1 MDATQVTARLHAPD
15 ISHSPLLRRIVASQ
29 LSGLRGAQRVWLLT
43 CAMLLIGIAATTMV
57 IYGRAALVAPV
68 TLPLWLLTILFYLV
82 EVRVVHL
89 QFQRE
94 AHSFSLSELPLVLG
108 FFLAAPHDVVLAH
121 VLGSGIGLLIHRRPT
136 ALKLGF
142 NMALFLLGSAVSVA
156 LFHLL
161 VGLNAGPATPLQPL
175 IWVGALVATLA
186 STAIGLLAVNLA
198 IWLAQGRSDRKRIP
212 QAVRFGL
219 AVAATNTT
227 LALIGITML
236 WVAPTAAWLMAIP
249 ALLGGVAWRSYRAYV
264 AEQGQRES
272 LELLYG
278 TTRILRGTGELEGAL
293 VSLLTEARSTFRA
306 EYAECVLFTGED
318 HEHALRT
325 ILGPTDEVE
334 TLTTT
339 RLDGERDALRL
350 RAISEST
357 AFLSPRLPR
366 GQARSDRINDAPIR
380 DAMVV
385 PLMGERSLLGTLV
398 MANRMGALGSF
409 RVDELRL
416 FQTIA
421 DHAGVALEN
430 GRLGRS
436 LSDVSRLKDQLRHQ
450 ALHDSLTGLPNRALF
465 EERLAASLVRR
476 QRRGDL
482 PVVLFIDLDDFKGVN
497 DTHGHATGDQVL
509 RSVADAIDASVR
521 PSDLAARLS
530 GDEFAVLIEDGQD
543 IGGVVRIAERI
554 IESVGRPMTIEGRVV
569 TTTASVGIAAGRGRS
584 QTAEELLHDA
594 DVAMYTAKT
603 RGKGRFAVFDAQMEA
618 ELTDR
623 QVLRDDLTGAVSRG
637 DLSIRYQPMSDL
649 RTGRV
654 VGFEA
659 LLRWAHP
666 LRGPIDPSAFI
677 PLAEGSGLIVPI
689 GRWVLREA
697 CHQAR
702 KWNRDAPYPAGV
714 SVNVSTR
721 QLREP
726 DFVQDVAGV
735 LRDSALL
742 PAHLT
747 LEFSEVQVM
756 AEDPMIASRLRDLK
770 ALGVSI
776 AIDGFGVGLSSL
788 RYLGRFPV
796 DVIKIARP
804 LVAVMGRTE
813 EDARVAEAI
822 VALGHSLRLT
832 VVAEGIER
840 PEQLDRVRSMDFDRF
855 QGFLLA
861 RPLDASGAGRLLA
874 TSRFAIPVA
883 AEEPIPVG
891 TLAGR

>member
-1 MDATQVTARLHAPD
+1 MTARLTASD
-15 ISHSPLLRRIVASQ
+15 ISHTPLVRRIIATRVIGRRAED
-29 LSGLRGAQRVWLLT
+29 RVWLLT
-43 CAMLLIGIAATTMV
+43 GAMLLGGIAIATV
-57 IYGRAALVAPV
+57 VVSGRPPLVAPI
-68 TLPLWLLTILFYLV
+68 TLPLWLLTVLFYLV

-108 FFLAAPHDVVLAH
+108 MFLAAPQDVVLAH
-121 VLGSGIGLLIHRRPT
+121 VLGSGVGLLIHRRPT
-136 ALKLGF
+136 ALKFGF
-142 NMALFLLGSAVSVA
+142 NLALFLLGSAVSVS
-156 LFHLL
+156 LFHLI
-161 VGLNAGPATPLQPL
+161 VGLVAGIATPLQP
-175 IWVGALVATLA
+175 ISWVAAFVGTMA

-198 IWLAQGRSDRKRIP
+198 IWLAQGRSDRKRMP

-219 AVAATNTT
+219 AVAGTNTT
-227 LALIGITML
+227 LALIGITLL
-236 WVAPTAAWLMAIP
+236 WVQPTAIWLMAIP
-249 ALLGGVAWRSYRAYV
+249 ALLVGVAWRSYRAYV
-264 AEQGQRES
+264 AEQGQREN

-278 TTRILRGTGELEGAL
+278 TTRILRGTGEVEGAL

-325 ILGPTDEVE
+325 ILGPTDEIE

-339 RLDGERDALRL
+339 RLDPERDALRL
-350 RAISEST
+350 RAISESA
-357 AFLSPRLPR
+357 AFLAPRLPR
-366 GQARSDRINDAPIR
+366 GQGRSDRVNDASVR

-385 PLMGERSLLGTLV
+385 PLTGERSLLGTLV

-430 GRLGRS
+430 GRLGQS
-436 LSDVSRLKDQLRHQ
+436 LSDLSHLKDQLRHQ
-450 ALHDSLTGLPNRALF
+450 ALHDTLTGLANRDLF
-465 EERLAASLVRR
+465 EERLAASLERR
-476 QRRGDL
+476 RRGGDL

-497 DTHGHATGDQVL
+497 DSLGHACGDQVL
-509 RSVADAIDASVR
+509 RVVADAIDASVR

-530 GDEFAVLIEDGQD
+530 GDEFAVLIEDGRD
-543 IGGVVRIAERI
+543 IGGVVRIAERV
-554 IESVGRPMTIEGRVV
+554 IESVGRPMEVDSRLV
-569 TTTASVGIAAGRGRS
+569 TTSASVGIAAGRGRS

-603 RGKGRFAVFDAQMEA
+603 RGKGRFAVFDPHMEA
-618 ELTDR
+618 ELADR
-623 QVLRDDLTGAVSRG
+623 QVLRDDLTLAVSQG
-637 DLSIRYQPMSDL
+637 DLSVRYQPMSDL

-666 LRGPIDPSAFI
+666 MRGSIDPSAFI

-702 KWNRDAPYPAGV
+702 QWNRNAAHPAGV

-726 DFVQDVAGV
+726 DFVQDVAGI
-735 LRDSALL
+735 LRDSGL
-742 PAHLT
+742 PPEHLT

-756 AEDPMIASRLRDLK
+756 ADDPLISSRLRDLK
-770 ALGVSI
+770 ALGVSL
-776 AIDGFGVGLSSL
+776 AIDGFGIGLSSL

-796 DVIKIARP
+796 DMIKIARP
-804 LVAVMGRTE
+804 LVAVMGRTV

-840 PEQLDRVRSMDFDRF
+840 PEQLDRVRTMDFDHF

-874 TSRFAIPVA
+874 TSGLAVPVA
-883 AEEPIPVG
+883 V
-891 TLAGR
+891 